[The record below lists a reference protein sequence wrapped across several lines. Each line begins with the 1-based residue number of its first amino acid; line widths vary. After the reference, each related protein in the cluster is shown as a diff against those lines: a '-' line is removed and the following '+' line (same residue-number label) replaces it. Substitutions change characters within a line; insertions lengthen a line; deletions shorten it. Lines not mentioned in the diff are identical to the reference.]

1 MRRPPSLDLRAGYP
15 VRAMACLAASL
26 ALVVALVRLWPAG
39 GADATSARLVEAAEA
54 PELVL
59 MEEVVPTR
67 QTLALRPPPPAP
79 LPPVVVPDDV
89 ILDEM
94 PLDLTDNPTPTL
106 EFGDA
111 PVRREGVDEG
121 TAAVA
126 ESYVGPKAVR
136 LAEPEYPREAER
148 RRIKAEVVIEVLVD
162 VRGRVQGIEIVD
174 RYLLGDENERTRV
187 AEIGYGIEAAARAAA
202 ERWLFRPARRN
213 GQPVE
218 AHSTVAFSF
227 GV

>member
-1 MRRPPSLDLRAGYP
+1 MRRSSSLDPRTGYP

-26 ALVVALVRLWPAG
+26 ALVVALVRWWPA
-39 GADATSARLVEAAEA
+39 APPSRTEARIVEARE
-54 PELVL
+54 PEMVL
-59 MEEVVPTR
+59 LEEVVPTR
-67 QTLALRPPPPAP
+67 QTLSLRPPPPAP

-89 ILDEM
+89 ILDEP
-94 PLDLTDNPTPTL
+94 PLDLSDNPTPTL

-111 PVRREGVDEG
+111 PMLREGSDEG
-121 TAAVA
+121 TAPAVA

-162 VRGRVQGIEIVD
+162 ARGRVQGIEIVD
-174 RYLLGDENERTRV
+174 RYLLGDANERTRV

-202 ERWLFRPARRN
+202 QRWLFRPARRN
-213 GQPVE
+213 GQAVE